1 MHATSSRRVYGVLGA
16 GCSRST
22 RMPGYGVG
30 LGLGLGL
37 GLALGLG
44 LGTGEGGLGEQLL
57 AERVDTVLL
66 DDPHQARLG

>member
-1 MHATSSRRVYGVLGA
+1 M
-16 GCSRST
+16 
-22 RMPGYGVG
+22 G

-44 LGTGEGGLGEQLL
+44 TGEGGLVEQLL
-57 AERVDTVLL
+57 AEGVDTVLL